1 MSTRESFDVPLAQV
15 GNDTGRAAGRA
26 RAAALVLAATLVGA
40 VSIGLVDGSATQ
52 APDGDGRRSVAPS
65 PARAAGPTRTSRPA
79 ALAPERHERL
89 PALSDVPLAGAP
101 AVIFQQRT
109 GDDLRQLAWS
119 PDGGDLEPLAVTPGA
134 YAGIAE
140 GDPALAVPAPSG
152 ELVVVRGIRASGGDD
167 GDVVRLMT
175 VTGRE
180 LWARHDAAG
189 VPVAPIWAP
198 DASRVLVAGS
208 RGTWRILRPAA
219 DGTVAELAV
228 DTAAAGTASEGYL
241 VPVAF
246 SGDGAWIYAARAD
259 VRRPGYRPA
268 ARISTA
274 DGRLELADH
283 FPVDGPG
290 APVPDGRL
298 GLDADPATGRRFMGP
313 GLALSTGPTDVRVF
327 EADGREAFVVRLDVV
342 VGLAWAGDGRLLA
355 LETDTFP
362 EPSRVRLLPIGPDGT
377 PGEPL
382 GETGALSWAS
392 LAGVRDGHAL
402 LAFSAGPPDDRVLA
416 VVLRLAD
423 GDTATLSLDPEL
435 AAELQFGG
443 WGPPGSP

>member
-1 MSTRESFDVPLAQV
+1 
-15 GNDTGRAAGRA
+15 
-26 RAAALVLAATLVGA
+26 
-40 VSIGLVDGSATQ
+40 
-52 APDGDGRRSVAPS
+52 
-65 PARAAGPTRTSRPA
+65 
-79 ALAPERHERL
+79 
-89 PALSDVPLAGAP
+89 
-101 AVIFQQRT
+101 
-109 GDDLRQLAWS
+109 
-119 PDGGDLEPLAVTPGA
+119 
-134 YAGIAE
+134 
-140 GDPALAVPAPSG
+140 
-152 ELVVVRGIRASGGDD
+152 
-167 GDVVRLMT
+167 
-175 VTGRE
+175 
-180 LWARHDAAG
+180 
-189 VPVAPIWAP
+189 
-198 DASRVLVAGS
+198 
-208 RGTWRILRPAA
+208 
-219 DGTVAELAV
+219 
-228 DTAAAGTASEGYL
+228 
-241 VPVAF
+241 
-246 SGDGAWIYAARAD
+246 
-259 VRRPGYRPA
+259 
-268 ARISTA
+268 
-274 DGRLELADH
+274 
-283 FPVDGPG
+283 
-290 APVPDGRL
+290 
-298 GLDADPATGRRFMGP
+298 MGP